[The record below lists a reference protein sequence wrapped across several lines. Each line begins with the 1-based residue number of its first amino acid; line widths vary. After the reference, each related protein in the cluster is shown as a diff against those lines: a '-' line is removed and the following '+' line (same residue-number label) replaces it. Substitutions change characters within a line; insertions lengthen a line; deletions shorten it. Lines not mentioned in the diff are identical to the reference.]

1 MTDPDLLEAFLRDDP
16 QAPPRTAFVNILKR
30 CNARCRYCT
39 DWRASRDPRGDP
51 SRELLRALF
60 ADLVELGIADLVVSG
75 GEPFLRR
82 DVLDVLADAVALGLA
97 VRVISNGSALTR
109 DHVDA
114 LARLGVGRVGIS
126 IDSLSETRMREL
138 RGLPVK
144 RVMAS
149 IEMLAAQHRDNPA
162 MRVSLFVT
170 VTRHNID
177 DLLPLAAYADKLGIS
192 IQFQPVHWAG
202 TGTEQEILEEL
213 WPTAAEVDRLA
224 VVIGELVSWQQ
235 TGTSPIASSDR
246 YLAQMPGFFVN
257 RTFRP
262 ARCTVAYTDVV
273 IDQDLNMRPC
283 WSMDPVGSVARDT
296 ASRLWTSEQMRAAR
310 AQIRKGG
317 CPGCLYSC
325 HINKPHVE
333 LPSIPGIPESRGGE
347 GVSALDRPV

>member
-1 MTDPDLLEAFLRDDP
+1 MTDPDLLEAYLRDEP

-51 SRELLRALF
+51 SRDLLRGLF
-60 ADLVELGIADLVVSG
+60 TDLVELGITDLVVSG

-126 IDSLSETRMREL
+126 IDSLEETRMREL

-149 IEMLAAQHRDNPA
+149 IEMLAALHRENPD

-170 VTRHNID
+170 VTRRNIE
-177 DLLPLAAYADKLGIS
+177 DLMPLATYADALGIS
-192 IQFQPVHWAG
+192 IQYQPVHWAG
-202 TGTEQEILEEL
+202 TGTELEILEQL
-213 WPTAAEVDRLA
+213 WPTATEVDRLA
-224 VVIGELVSWQQ
+224 EVISELVSWQQ

-246 YLAQMPGFFVN
+246 FLAQMPAFFVN

-283 WSMDPVGSVARDT
+283 WSMDPVGSIARDS
-296 ASRLWTSEQMRAAR
+296 ARRLWTSEQMRAAR
-310 AQIRKGG
+310 TQIRNGG

-333 LPSIPGIPESRGGE
+333 LPPVPSLPASGGGE
-347 GVSALDRPV
+347 GMSRLDRPV